1 MPRPPPHITG
11 LTVEQARA
19 VSLFNPGAWVVQ
31 QTAEGWVASK
41 GDIPLITTN
50 GRYTRRF
57 PTVGAALARLHAEV
71 GVADIRV
78 LYREPNSHPQV

>member
-1 MPRPPPHITG
+1 MPRPPRQITG

-31 QTAEGWVASK
+31 QTAEGWIASK
-41 GDIPLITTN
+41 GDIPIITTN
-50 GRYTRRF
+50 GRHTRRF

-71 GVADIRV
+71 GVFDVRV
-78 LYREPNSHPQV
+78 LYREPASQPLA

>member
-1 MPRPPPHITG
+1 MKKLRYLSGIT
-11 LTVEQARA
+11 VDQARA
-19 VSLFNPGAWVVQ
+19 VTMFNPGAWVVQ

-50 GRYTRRF
+50 GGHTRRF

-71 GVADIRV
+71 GVLDVRV
-78 LYREPNSHPQV
+78 LYREPASQPLV